1 MGASGETVRDAG
13 TERPSV
19 ASWVARAVM
28 YVIGIAVLALG
39 VSFSRRAGLGLSM
52 LVAWPAVM
60 ADIDPSEAH
69 NMGWYVGAVFVLYV
83 LLEILVLRR
92 DFKPLQ
98 LLQVPI
104 SLMYGSLVNL
114 WNGVSSAIPVPN
126 YLAQVALTLLSVLT
140 MAVGVSTYLTADV
153 VPLSSEGIVLA
164 AAKVSGRPFP
174 KIKQAFD
181 LTLIALALV
190 TSLIGLHEVRYVR
203 EGTVLA
209 ALCLGPLIGVTGR
222 FVGPVVRRICFGS
235 SDKEGSS
242 LA

>member
-1 MGASGETVRDAG
+1 MGTNGESVRDAG
-13 TERPSV
+13 TGRPSV
-19 ASWVARAVM
+19 GSWAVRAVM

-60 ADIDPSEAH
+60 ADIDPNEAH

-83 LLEILVLRR
+83 LLEIIVLRR
-92 DFKPLQ
+92 EFKPIQ

-140 MAVGVSTYLTADV
+140 MAIGISIYLTADV

-164 AAKVSGRPFP
+164 VAKVSGRPFP
-174 KIKQAFD
+174 KLKQAFD
-181 LTLIALALV
+181 LTLIVLALV
-190 TSLIGLHEVRYVR
+190 TSIIGLHEVRYVR
-203 EGTVLA
+203 EGTILA
-209 ALCLGPLIGVTGR
+209 ALCLGPLIGATGR
-222 FVGPVVRRICFGS
+222 FVGPVIRRICFGS
-235 SDKEGSS
+235 TDKDATS

>member
-1 MGASGETVRDAG
+1 MGASENTTRDADA
-13 TERPSV
+13 ERTSA
-19 ASWVARAVM
+19 ASWAVRAVM

-60 ADIDPSEAH
+60 ADIDPIETH

-83 LLEILVLRR
+83 VLEILVLRR

-98 LLQVPI
+98 LLQIPI

-126 YLAQVALTLLSVLT
+126 YLSQVALTLLSVLT
-140 MAVGVSTYLTADV
+140 MAIGISIYLTADV

-164 AAKVSGRPFP
+164 VTKVSGRPFP
-174 KIKQAFD
+174 KLKQAFD
-181 LTLIALALV
+181 LTLIVLALV
-190 TSLIGLHEVRYVR
+190 TSLIFLHEVRYVR
-203 EGTVLA
+203 EGTVVA
-209 ALCLGPLIGVTGR
+209 ALCLGPLIGMTGR
-222 FVGPVVRRICFGS
+222 FVGPVVRRICFGPD
-235 SDKEGSS
+235 DKDHTAIS
-242 LA
+242 